1 MKNKFQNLLNKIKMQ
16 NEFLIISSIIKEEFQ
31 KNSLKT
37 LLKELSNI
45 CKSKNNK
52 NQLKVLLIKIKIDIE
67 NTEINII
74 NKLGKLYNSI
84 SNQNNSDVLSN
95 IKKSALS
102 SFTSSNSLN
111 NSLID
116 KLFSK
121 SSNNISN
128 KSLYSNKYKSNCNSI
143 ENILKDLS
151 NKKTDIIKKENINIK
166 SKKRCNSHSVS
177 NLIKVTKKLNFNDN
191 KIFQKDFF
199 EINHQIDFS
208 INNNKNSRIFDYN
221 LINKE
226 LAKEIL
232 EFIDNMK
239 LLQENIIKK
248 TPEVKTLK
256 YSFEKKKNILYQ
268 NAYEIFNESINENN
282 IIRNNILMN
291 NNESIKIN
299 TNYFN
304 KTLEMIKNN
313 YENNLD
319 NLKNENEILKNQIK
333 LKENKEYKNDRI
345 KSQHLDSIIKIYN
358 LLLSFN
364 QNNNKEK
371 ENKDNF
377 EWYIQQIEEII
388 NNIKL
393 NNSNS
398 QKILNISDLNKDIPE
413 NENNTKEGNINII
426 NSNSK
431 NKEYIE
437 IMDNNKNKDNEYNE
451 QINNKISIII
461 IEMISLILPAINGCV
476 EKENDNEV
484 ISKLKE
490 DYKQQGIEFILN
502 LLKSYIKQIIN
513 LIKEYQKQINFRENS
528 NSNTNKE
535 TNLNTNSSKEND
547 IYMQNIQKK
556 FIIIDRNNDKL
567 FDDEKPNIN
576 YYPNLNNKSIKTPNQ
591 TIKNICKEIGNRSA
605 SDYQNQIYSILSSIQ
620 KNLFIKIE
628 TNENEKLELDN
639 KIKDLL
645 RINKEIKNN
654 ILLNENN
661 IFLKKYNLLNS
672 LYNEYLEK
680 TKILEIEYLTLV
692 KNLCN
697 FIQNGDKIVIK
708 LEKIFFK
715 YNNKINNNDSIY
727 NEQYDIDQFNE
738 SDLFSSIEKVK
749 SDEILHFLNQN
760 DKNKINDDL
769 INKYKKEN
777 YN

>member
-1 MKNKFQNLLNKIKMQ
+1 MQ
-16 NEFLIISSIIKEEFQ
+16 NEFLMVSGIIKEEFK

-74 NKLGKLYNSI
+74 EKLGKLYNSI
-84 SNQNNSDVLSN
+84 TSPNNTEVLSN
-95 IKKSALS
+95 IKKSAVS

-116 KLFSK
+116 KLCYK

-128 KSLYSNKYKSNCNSI
+128 KSLYSNKYKSNCNSN
-143 ENILKDLS
+143 ENILKDL
-151 NKKTDIIKKENINIK
+151 NYKKTDIIKKENCKN
-166 SKKRCNSHSVS
+166 SKKRSNSHSVS
-177 NLIKVTKKLNFNDN
+177 NLIRVTKKLDFDIKN
-191 KIFQKDFF
+191 KIFQKDIL

-208 INNNKNSRIFDYN
+208 FYCFNNNKNSKIIDYEI
-221 LINKE
+221 INKE

-248 TPEVKTLK
+248 TPEVKILK

-268 NAYEIFNESINENN
+268 KAYKIYNEILNKNN
-282 IIRNNILMN
+282 LFTNNTVKN
-291 NNESIKIN
+291 DYESIKIN

-304 KTLEMIKNN
+304 KTLEMSKNN

-319 NLKNENEILKNQIK
+319 NLKKENEILKNQIK
-333 LKENKEYKNDRI
+333 IKENIEYKNDKI
-345 KSQHLDSIIKIYN
+345 KSQHLDSIIKIYK
-358 LLLSFN
+358 LLLSFS
-364 QNNNKEK
+364 QNNHKEK

-377 EWYIQQIEEII
+377 EWYTQQIEDII

-398 QKILNISDLNKDIPE
+398 QKIINISDLNKDILE
-413 NENNTKEGNINII
+413 NENNTKEGNINIT

-437 IMDNNKNKDNEYNE
+437 IIDNNKDKEYNK
-451 QINNKISIII
+451 QTNDNISINI

-476 EKENDNEV
+476 EKEKENEV
-484 ISKLKE
+484 ISKLQE
-490 DYKQQGIEFILN
+490 DYKQQGIEFILY

-513 LIKEYQKQINFRENS
+513 IIKEFQKQNNFRENS

-535 TNLNTNSSKEND
+535 TNFNTNSSKEND
-547 IYMQNIQKK
+547 NYMQNIQKK
-556 FIIIDRNNDKL
+556 FIIIDRNSDKL

-576 YYPNLNNKSIKTPNQ
+576 INYNLNFNNKGVKTPNQ

-605 SDYQNQIYSILSSIQ
+605 SDYKNQIYSILSTIQ
-620 KNLFIKIE
+620 NNLFIKIE
-628 TNENEKLELDN
+628 TKDNEKLELDN

-654 ILLNENN
+654 ILLKENN
-661 IFLKKYNLLNS
+661 IFLKKYNLLN
-672 LYNEYLEK
+672 
-680 TKILEIEYLTLV
+680 
-692 KNLCN
+692 
-697 FIQNGDKIVIK
+697 
-708 LEKIFFK
+708 
-715 YNNKINNNDSIY
+715 
-727 NEQYDIDQFNE
+727 
-738 SDLFSSIEKVK
+738 
-749 SDEILHFLNQN
+749 
-760 DKNKINDDL
+760 
-769 INKYKKEN
+769 
-777 YN
+777 